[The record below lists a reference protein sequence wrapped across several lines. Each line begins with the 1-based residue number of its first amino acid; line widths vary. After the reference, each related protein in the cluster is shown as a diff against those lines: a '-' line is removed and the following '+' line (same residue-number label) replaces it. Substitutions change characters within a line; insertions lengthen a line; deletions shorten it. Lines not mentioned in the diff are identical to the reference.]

1 MKAGERPKLVR
12 GVRQESRRFRL
23 LVIVVGFF
31 LVSLTFVFVSKPDAI
46 LFSLNGKL
54 PVEQAPTSILIQQK
68 VNEPSG
74 ESRKTSTD
82 ALRGDPKVVDDEAD
96 AKPKGTGGGS
106 EEEEGRVLSEPDPTS
121 GMIEPT
127 HNKDGN
133 GHKSHQE
140 TLGGGGDGESKG
152 NDEEG
157 EHAEQKHKVTL
168 PTVSNYTIHDA
179 AEDTENAKQ
188 EGMNNVQQGSKP
200 LCDFSNFR
208 ANVCEM
214 CGDVRIHPT
223 ATSVLFMEPEGSQ
236 RDEVWKIKPYPR
248 KGDEFCL
255 SHITEVTVKSSK
267 VAPECTKYHDV
278 PAVIFSLTGYTGN
291 LFHDFTDVLV
301 PLFTTASEFN
311 GEVQFLITDM
321 ALWWT
326 IKYQTVLQKLS
337 KYPVI
342 DFSKDDQVHCFKHAI
357 VGLHAYMEFT
367 IDSTKAPHNYSMA
380 DFNRFMR
387 GAYSLGRDSVT
398 VLGEYPKI
406 KPRLLIIKRHRTR
419 MFLNLDEIISM
430 AEELGFEVVID
441 EANVSSDISRFARLV
456 NSVDVMMGVHGAGL
470 TNCVFLPQH
479 ATLIQIVPWGGLDW
493 ISRTD
498 FGNPAELMGLRYK
511 QYSIGVDESSL
522 TDQYPR
528 DHEIFKNPIS
538 FHQRG
543 FDFIRQTFMDKQNV
557 KLDCKR
563 FRPILLEALDNL
575 NP

>member
-12 GVRQESRRFRL
+12 GLRQESRRFRL

-31 LVSLTFVFVSKPDAI
+31 LVSLTFVVVSKPDAI

-54 PVEQAPTSILIQQK
+54 PVDQAPTSILIQQK
-68 VNEPSG
+68 VNSPPATSW
-74 ESRKTSTD
+74 KTSTD
-82 ALRGDPKVVDDEAD
+82 ALRGDPRVVDDEAYV
-96 AKPKGTGGGS
+96 KPKGTKG
-106 EEEEGRVLSEPDPTS
+106 EEEESRVLNELDPTS
-121 GMIEPT
+121 GMTELTPD
-127 HNKDGN
+127 KDGS
-133 GHKSHQE
+133 GHTSDEE
-140 TLGGGGDGESKG
+140 TLGGGGDGERKG
-152 NDEEG
+152 KEKERGHTAG
-157 EHAEQKHKVTL
+157 EKHKVTL
-168 PTVSNYTIHDA
+168 PTVSNYTIR
-179 AEDTENAKQ
+179 DTENAKQ
-188 EGMNNVQQGSKP
+188 DGTSNVQQGSKP

-214 CGDVRIHPT
+214 RGDVIVHPN
-223 ATSVLFMEPEGSQ
+223 ATSILYMEPEGSQ
-236 RDEVWKIKPYPR
+236 RDELWKIKPYPR

-255 SHITEVTVKSSK
+255 SHITELTVKSSK

-291 LFHDFTDVLV
+291 LFHDFTDVMV

-342 DFSKDDQVHCFKHAI
+342 DFSKDDQVHCFKHVI

-367 IDSTKAPHNYSMA
+367 IDSSKAPHNYSMV
-380 DFNRFMR
+380 DFSRFMR
-387 GAYSLGRDSVT
+387 GAYSLGRDTVT
-398 VLGEYPKI
+398 VLGEYPKV

-419 MFLNLDEIISM
+419 MFLNLDEIIAM

-470 TNCVFLPQH
+470 TNCVYLPQN
-479 ATLIQIVPWGGLDW
+479 AALIQIVPWGGLEW
-493 ISRTD
+493 VSRTD

-511 QYSIGVDESSL
+511 QYSISVDESSL
-522 TDQYPR
+522 TDQYPS
-528 DHEIFKNPIS
+528 DHAIFKNPIS
-538 FHQRG
+538 FHKRG

-557 KLDCKR
+557 KLDGKR
-563 FRPILLEALDNL
+563 FRHVLLEALDNL